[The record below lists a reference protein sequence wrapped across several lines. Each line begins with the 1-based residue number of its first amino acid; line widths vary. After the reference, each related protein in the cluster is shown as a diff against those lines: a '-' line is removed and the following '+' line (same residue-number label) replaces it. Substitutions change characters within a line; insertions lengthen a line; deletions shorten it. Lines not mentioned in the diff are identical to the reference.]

1 MKEFLSKM
9 FFCANQIK
17 VWHLQTKGYAM
28 HLALGSFYDTV
39 TDFTDDFAEK
49 HMMNGPKISAPKIDS
64 KYEDYKDVS
73 QIFKYLDGVDS
84 YISQLRKELDGRTDL
99 VNMLDDLRAS
109 VNKTRYL
116 LTLS

>member
-1 MKEFLSKM
+1 MKDFLANM
-9 FFCANQIK
+9 FFCADQIK

-28 HLALGSFYDTV
+28 HLALGSFYDTI

-49 HMMNGPKISAPKIDS
+49 FMQGGPRLKSPVITEKFSDFT
-64 KYEDYKDVS
+64 DVG
-73 QIFKYLDGVDS
+73 QVTKYLDKVDA
-84 YISQLRKELDGRTDL
+84 YVGKLRTELEGRTDL

-109 VNKTRYL
+109 INKTKYL